1 MAFGYRATDVKRTRD
16 GCQVHI
22 DGLGYFSP
30 TLIVKGKVRPKI
42 PLRDRNRMVHFKDIS
57 FRMDKELHES
67 VGTPDLVMTRWEA
80 HSQLSTREEREQRMT
95 DYFSRHEFVTR
106 RQLQFLLGLKKTV
119 AVEQLRQWREAGLLL
134 NKGSDRQPIYVP
146 APGCFGR

>member
-1 MAFGYRATDVKRTRD
+1 MKGQATPDM
-16 GCQVHI
+16 
-22 DGLGYFSP
+22 
-30 TLIVKGKVRPKI
+30 
-42 PLRDRNRMVHFKDIS
+42 PLRKRNRMVRFKGVS
-57 FRMDKELHES
+57 FRMDKELRES

-80 HSQLSTREEREQRMT
+80 HSQLSTREECEQRMT

>member
-22 DGLGYFSP
+22 NGLGYFSP

-57 FRMDKELHES
+57 FRMDKELKHS
-67 VGTPDLVMTRWEA
+67 VGNPSMEMA
-80 HSQLSTREEREQRMT
+80 HWIWTLTA
-95 DYFSRHEFVTR
+95 D
-106 RQLQFLLGLKKTV
+106 
-119 AVEQLRQWREAGLLL
+119 
-134 NKGSDRQPIYVP
+134 
-146 APGCFGR
+146 